1 MLTLKT
7 NPYRE
12 MVQSAMWSQY
22 SARLFANTNSKDELF
37 ILIRSSADWQNNKW
51 VMKSH
56 SSSSVLTAG
65 WSNDC
70 FFAFCKK
77 FLSFSYPQIQSHVVS
92 PTRISI
98 LAPPPLCF
106 SWLLR
111 VLSFVI
117 EMTRP
122 ESKWHY
128 VKNVSCDSC
137 QAISLLL
144 YSSFR
149 IKLETVLQGPHNLK
163 KLPV

>member
-56 SSSSVLTAG
+56 SSSSVLTTG

-77 FLSFSYPQIQSHVVS
+77 IPFFFIPSNPIPRCLTHTHLHPC
-92 PTRISI
+92 
-98 LAPPPLCF
+98 PPPLCF

>member
-56 SSSSVLTAG
+56 SSSSVLTTG

-98 LAPPPLCF
+98 LAPPPPLFQLTVKSLVIRNRNDTPWVKVTLCQKCILWF
-106 SWLLR
+106 LPGYIALALFFIQNQIR
-111 VLSFVI
+111 
-117 EMTRP
+117 
-122 ESKWHY
+122 
-128 VKNVSCDSC
+128 N
-137 QAISLLL
+137 SLAG
-144 YSSFR
+144 S
-149 IKLETVLQGPHNLK
+149 P
-163 KLPV
+163 

>member
-56 SSSSVLTAG
+56 SSSSVLTTG

-98 LAPPPLCF
+98 LAPPPLF
-106 SWLLR
+106 QLTVKSL
-111 VLSFVI
+111 VI
-117 EMTRP
+117 RNRNDTP
-122 ESKWHY
+122 W
-128 VKNVSCDSC
+128 VKVTLC
-137 QAISLLL
+137 QKCILWFLPGYIALALFFIQNQIRNSLAG
-144 YSSFR
+144 S
-149 IKLETVLQGPHNLK
+149 P
-163 KLPV
+163 

>member
-56 SSSSVLTAG
+56 SSSSVLTTG

-98 LAPPPLCF
+98 LAPPTLFQLTVKSLVIRNRNDTPWVKVTLCQKCILWF
-106 SWLLR
+106 LPGYIALALFFIQNQIR
-111 VLSFVI
+111 
-117 EMTRP
+117 
-122 ESKWHY
+122 
-128 VKNVSCDSC
+128 N
-137 QAISLLL
+137 SLAG
-144 YSSFR
+144 S
-149 IKLETVLQGPHNLK
+149 P
-163 KLPV
+163 

>member
-56 SSSSVLTAG
+56 SSSSVLTTG

-77 FLSFSYPQIQSHVVS
+77 IPFFFIPSNPIPRCLTHTHLHPC
-92 PTRISI
+92 P
-98 LAPPPLCF
+98 PPPLF
-106 SWLLR
+106 QLTVKSL
-111 VLSFVI
+111 VI
-117 EMTRP
+117 RNRNDTP
-122 ESKWHY
+122 W
-128 VKNVSCDSC
+128 VKVTLC
-137 QAISLLL
+137 QKCILWFLPGYIALALFFIQNQIRNSLAG
-144 YSSFR
+144 S
-149 IKLETVLQGPHNLK
+149 P
-163 KLPV
+163 